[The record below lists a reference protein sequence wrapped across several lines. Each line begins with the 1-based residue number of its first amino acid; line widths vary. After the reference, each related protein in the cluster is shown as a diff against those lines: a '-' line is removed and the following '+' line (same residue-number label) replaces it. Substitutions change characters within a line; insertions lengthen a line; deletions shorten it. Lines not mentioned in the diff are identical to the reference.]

1 MLSVM
6 GVRSPVPANA
16 PPSPNIFFLLH
27 ESPVAV
33 VLIDSFVFIHNE
45 HSTASRN
52 NTAPPPNSHP
62 ATISDH
68 EIRQAKSSFSLLF
81 PIEQPNQMSSNPHG
95 GRQAPATAAPTL
107 LATAWCALTH
117 AS

>member
-16 PPSPNIFFLLH
+16 PPSPNSFFLLH

-68 EIRQAKSSFSLLF
+68 EIRQTKSSFSLLSLF
-81 PIEQPNQMSSNPHG
+81 YFLSSNQI
-95 GRQAPATAAPTL
+95 R
-107 LATAWCALTH
+107 
-117 AS
+117 